1 MCVAIFSS
9 ADDDVC
15 CVFAIFIIGALVNK
29 LVHIQHEKVFPREK
43 KDSATTEVSLYSCK
57 IRSNEKCICKDQSQ
71 SEDRLSLTYPQITC
85 GVFMSV

>member
-29 LVHIQHEKVFPREK
+29 LVHIQHEKVFPGEK
-43 KDSATTEVSLYSCK
+43 KK
-57 IRSNEKCICKDQSQ
+57 ILPPLKYHCIAVKSGLMK
-71 SEDRLSLTYPQITC
+71 S
-85 GVFMSV
+85 VFARTRANQKTG